1 MGEIPLSV
9 AFMAFAV
16 NIAVMIWTAA
26 RAQAKSEAAMR
37 ELLATE
43 RETRANQFYEARE
56 FARSQAAIAVKKADE
71 ASAKITEVEMQLLKS
86 FQDYPTKSDIR
97 DMFSEKFEPVA
108 ARLDTVYDELMRR
121 GVQTTALRKPGD
133 KP

>member
-26 RAQAKSEAAMR
+26 RAQAKSEAATR
-37 ELLATE
+37 ELMATE
-43 RETRANQFYEARE
+43 RETRANQFYESRE
-56 FARSQAAIAVKKADE
+56 FARSQAAIAVKKADA
-71 ASAKITEVEMQLLKS
+71 ASARITEVEMQLLRS
-86 FQDYPTKSDIR
+86 FQDYPTKADIR
-97 DMFSEKFEPVA
+97 DMFSEKFEPIA
-108 ARLDTVYDELMRR
+108 ARLDTVYDEMMRR
-121 GVQTTALRKPGD
+121 GVRSTALRNSGD